1 MSHSTLQVLSDN
13 VKLLKA
19 SASKHAIYGVLIAV
33 GAIVVATGMV
43 SFVEHGEVTLGGII
57 QAQKTN
63 VALWLLNLS
72 PFGFAIWGQYV
83 SNVMAFQ
90 AGAMVVDQTNELRA
104 QAQAIERRATYE
116 VTHDRLTNLPNRI
129 LLQDRLEQAVHLA
142 HRDELNMALLVMDLD
157 RFKEINDALGR
168 DQGDRLLQQVS
179 ARLKAAVQ
187 ETETIARSGGDE
199 FVVLLPK
206 ISGEQDAIHTAVN
219 IGNAL
224 KAAFNLGPSRLD
236 VQASIGIAL
245 FPAHG
250 TSAEDLLQR
259 AEVAMYSAK
268 QEKSGYT
275 IYEDKQEKNSP
286 RRVTLVGELRQALEQ
301 DELLLQYQ
309 PKVDVKTN
317 EVTEVEVLSR
327 WRHPRHGVIPPEE
340 FIPLAERTGLIK
352 VVTAW
357 VLKKALSQLSE
368 WSRAGIELGVSV
380 NISTQDLHDQDL
392 YDRVTGLL
400 AANRLDASQ
409 LVLEMTET
417 SIMLDKERATNML
430 ERLAGTGIRISIDD
444 FGTGYSSLAHLS
456 VLPVKEIKI
465 DKSFVVDM
473 KENSKHANIVH
484 AIIDLGHNLDMKVVG
499 EGVENEYA
507 YRALKKLECD
517 SLQGDYLSAPL
528 GADELATWVLDI
540 SRTQKVQSL

>member
-19 SASKHAIYGVLIAV
+19 SASKHAIYGVMIAV
-33 GAIVVATGMV
+33 IAIVIATCMV
-43 SFVEHGEVTLGGII
+43 SFVEHGEVTLDGII
-57 QAQKTN
+57 KAQKTN

-72 PFGFAIWGQYV
+72 PFGFAFWGQYV

-116 VTHDRLTNLPNRI
+116 VTHDRLTNLPNRV
-129 LLQDRLEQAVHLA
+129 LLQDRLDQAVHLA
-142 HRDELNMALLVMDLD
+142 HRDHLNMAVMVMDLD
-157 RFKEINDALGR
+157 RFKEVNDALGR
-168 DQGDRLLQQVS
+168 DQGDRLLRQVA

-206 ISGEQDAIHTAVN
+206 IAGEQDAIHTAVN
-219 IGNAL
+219 ISNAL
-224 KAAFNLGPSRLD
+224 KAAFDLGQSKLD

-245 FPAHG
+245 FPEHG
-250 TSAEDLLQR
+250 SSAEDLLQR

-286 RRVTLVGELRQALEQ
+286 RRVTLVGELRQALER

-309 PKVDVKTN
+309 PKIEVKSN
-317 EVTEVEVLSR
+317 HVTEVEVLSR

-352 VVTAW
+352 IVTAW
-357 VLKKALSQLSE
+357 VLKTALHQLGE

-380 NISTQDLHDQDL
+380 NISTQDLHDQEL

-417 SIMLDKERATNML
+417 SIMIDQERAKGML
-430 ERLAGTGIRISIDD
+430 ERLASSGIRISIDD

-456 VLPVKEIKI
+456 LLPVKEIKI
-465 DKSFVVDM
+465 DKSFVIDM
-473 KENSKHANIVH
+473 KENPKHANIVH

-499 EGVENEYA
+499 EGVQSEHA
-507 YRALKKLECD
+507 YRELQRLGCD
-517 SLQGDYLSAPL
+517 TLQGDYLSKPL
-528 GADELATWVLDI
+528 VADALTEWVLDT
-540 SRTQKVQSL
+540 SRAQKVQSI

>member
-1 MSHSTLQVLSDN
+1 MSHSTLQVLTDN
-13 VKLLKA
+13 AKLLKA

-33 GAIVVATGMV
+33 IAIVVATCMV
-43 SFVEHGEVTLGGII
+43 SFVEHGTVSIDGVIE
-57 QAQKTN
+57 AQKTN

-72 PFGFAIWGQYV
+72 PFGFAVWGQYV

-116 VTHDRLTNLPNRI
+116 VTHDRLTNLPNRV
-129 LLQDRLEQAVHLA
+129 LLQDRLDQAVHLA
-142 HRDELNMALLVMDLD
+142 HRECSKMAVMIMDLD

-168 DQGDRLLQQVS
+168 DQGDRLLRQVA

-206 ISGEQDAIHTAVN
+206 IASEQDALHTAIN

-224 KAAFNLGPSRLD
+224 KAAFDLGQSRLD
-236 VQASIGIAL
+236 VQASIGVAF
-245 FPAHG
+245 FPEHG
-250 TSAEDLLQR
+250 NSAEDLLQR

-268 QEKSGYT
+268 QEKSGYS
-275 IYEDKQEKNSP
+275 IYNDKQEKNSP

-301 DELLLQYQ
+301 DELLLEYQ
-309 PKVDVKTN
+309 PKINVANNQVS
-317 EVTEVEVLSR
+317 EVEVLSR

-340 FIPLAERTGLIK
+340 FIPLAERTGLIRI
-352 VVTAW
+352 VTAW
-357 VLKKALSQLSE
+357 VLKNALNQLGE
-368 WSRAGIELGVSV
+368 WSRAGIELGVAV
-380 NISTQDLHDQDL
+380 NISTQDLHDQEL

-409 LVLEMTET
+409 LVLEITET
-417 SIMLDKERATNML
+417 SIMIDKDRATNML
-430 ERLAGTGIRISIDD
+430 QRLAGSGIRIAIDD

-465 DKSFVVDM
+465 DKSFVLDM
-473 KENSKHANIVH
+473 KDNPKHANIVR
-484 AIIDLGHNLDMKVVG
+484 AIIDLGHNLDMRVVG
-499 EGVENEYA
+499 EGVETEYA
-507 YRALKKLECD
+507 YRELQRLRCD
-517 SLQGDYLSAPL
+517 ALQGDYLSQPL
-528 GADELATWVLDI
+528 EAQQLANWVLDT
-540 SRTQKVQSL
+540 SRRPKVQRI